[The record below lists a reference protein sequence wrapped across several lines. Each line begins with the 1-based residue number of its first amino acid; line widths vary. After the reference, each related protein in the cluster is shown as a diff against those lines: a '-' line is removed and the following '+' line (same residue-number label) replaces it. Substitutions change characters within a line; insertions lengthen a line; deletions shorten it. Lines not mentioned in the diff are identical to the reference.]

1 MIKLLATITTAL
13 LLPSLA
19 CAVEP
24 AKPTPTPAAV
34 ANRAP
39 SGPATYDS
47 FRLIHTR
54 NVFDP
59 DRRPI
64 RPVGSGTPAPSAPT
78 PADYAA
84 LTGTM
89 VSPEKTYA
97 FFSGSRPEFN
107 KVLSV
112 RDKFAN
118 ATISGIT
125 AQSIDIERDGKH
137 TTVLVGQTVPFD
149 NQTVPGEPP
158 ADAAPVEISA
168 SASASAASSTPV
180 AAAIYRPA
188 TGASSAY
195 RPATA
200 AASTPAVG
208 PKAPPANVDEIRRR
222 MMEKRQQELK

>member
-1 MIKLLATITTAL
+1 MIKNVAAIAIAL

-19 CAVEP
+19 TAAEP
-24 AKPTPTPAAV
+24 AKPTPTPAAT
-34 ANRAP
+34 NHAP
-39 SGPATYDS
+39 SGPANYDS

-64 RPVGSGTPAPSAPT
+64 RPPGSSTPASAAPT
-78 PADYAA
+78 QADYAA

-97 FFSGSRPEFN
+97 FFSGSRPDFN

-112 RDKFAN
+112 RDKFVN
-118 ATISGIT
+118 ATILGIT
-125 AQSIDIERDGKH
+125 AQSIEIERDGKH

-149 NQTVPGEPP
+149 NQSAPGEPP
-158 ADAAPVEISA
+158 GDVAPAGLSSSVP
-168 SASASAASSTPV
+168 ASAASGTP
-180 AAAIYRPA
+180 ANTYRPA
-188 TGASSAY
+188 AGANSAY

-200 AASTPAVG
+200 AGVPAAG
-208 PKAPPANVDEIRRR
+208 PKGNPANLDEIRRR